1 MKKLIIKFIGVLLLI
16 SFLIYLFYS
25 PRLKFDVLENPN
37 KNSTKTTQNKDF
49 QENEQNVENPMSKE
63 GIGTW
68 VGQNLKK
75 LTDTYGQ
82 AERVYSYKGD
92 FKNYV
97 FKEKDQYYLV
107 TTKNNIIKSV
117 YATGKEAKVNPV
129 KISDNASNVF
139 EKFSINPE
147 PTINANGK
155 KYELEISDSD
165 MKTQTLI
172 KFKDIYAQIY
182 IDQQANKIVAV
193 RYLDS
198 DALAAF
204 KPYQM
209 LSDKEDGEVA
219 RNQKDL
225 PYEQNANQLMTLYEI
240 TNEMRK
246 LKDAKPLRIN
256 NDLAHIASFN
266 LYEAIGTDSV
276 EFTEDA
282 LKQQLNEQEIPFV
295 STSQNVGYD
304 FNEVPTLIHSW
315 LNSDIHRSRMLNSKY
330 NEMGGEVTNGY
341 YTLIFVEDK

>member
-1 MKKLIIKFIGVLLLI
+1 MKKLIIKIIGVLLLI
-16 SFLIYLFYS
+16 CFLIYLFYS

-37 KNSTKTTQNKDF
+37 KDSTKTTQN
-49 QENEQNVENPMSKE
+49 ENINKNEESVENPMPKE

-75 LTDTYGQ
+75 LTNTYGQ

-92 FKNYV
+92 FKNYI
-97 FKEKDQYYLV
+97 FKEHNQYYLV
-107 TTKNNIIKSV
+107 TTKHNIIKSV
-117 YATGKEAKVNPV
+117 YATGKDAKVDPL
-129 KISDNASNVF
+129 KISDNASHVF
-139 EKFSINPE
+139 EKYSINPE
-147 PTINANGK
+147 PTIKVDGK
-155 KYELEISDSD
+155 EYELELSDLD

-172 KFKDIYAQIY
+172 KFKNIYAQIY
-182 IDQQANKIVAV
+182 IDQQSNEIVAV

-198 DALAAF
+198 EALAAF

-209 LSDKEDGEVA
+209 LSSQEDKEVQSEHG
-219 RNQKDL
+219 DL
-225 PYEQNANQLMTLYEI
+225 PYEQNSNQLMTLYEI

-246 LKDAKPLRIN
+246 LKDAKPLKIN
-256 NDLAHIASFN
+256 NDIAHIASLN
-266 LYEAIGTDSV
+266 LYEATGTDSV

-282 LKQQLNEQEIPFV
+282 LKQQLNEQKISFV

>member
-1 MKKLIIKFIGVLLLI
+1 MKKLIIKIICVLLLI
-16 SFLIYLFYS
+16 CFWSYLFYT

-37 KNSTKTTQNKDF
+37 KDSTKTTQN
-49 QENEQNVENPMSKE
+49 ENINKNEESVENPMPKE

-75 LTDTYGQ
+75 LTNTYGQ

-92 FKNYV
+92 FKNYI
-97 FKEKDQYYLV
+97 FKEHNQYYLV
-107 TTKNNIIKSV
+107 TTKHNIIKSV
-117 YATGKEAKVNPV
+117 YATGKDAKVDPL
-129 KISDNASNVF
+129 KISDNASHVF
-139 EKFSINPE
+139 EKYSINPE
-147 PTINANGK
+147 PTIKVDGK
-155 KYELEISDSD
+155 EYELELSDLD

-172 KFKDIYAQIY
+172 KFKNIYAQIY
-182 IDQQANKIVAV
+182 IDQQSNEIVAV

-198 DALAAF
+198 EALAAF

-209 LSDKEDGEVA
+209 LSSQEDKEVQSEHD
-219 RNQKDL
+219 DL
-225 PYEQNANQLMTLYEI
+225 PYEQNSNQLMTLYEI

-246 LKDAKPLRIN
+246 LKDAKPLKIN
-256 NDLAHIASFN
+256 NDIAHIASFN
-266 LYEAIGTDSV
+266 LYEATGTDSV

-282 LKQQLNEQEIPFV
+282 LKQQLNEQKISFV